1 MGEIDVSMHMA
12 DIEDMGEFENNT
24 PRPVDADSVARGSF
38 DRLEEGQGAVQASR
52 SARPAPQ
59 HAAQHATQHV
69 VHHAAQEEG
78 KPISKKVVATIVVGA
93 VAAIAVAVFL
103 FVRILSASR
112 SSENTPIVE
121 QTVVSSEEAISYRG
135 YTYDL
140 AKGKDAYYLEETR
153 ESGNGEKV
161 NLGDLKGEPVS
172 LVLYDGALIIPENL
186 PDGKWD
192 VTAYTIGSGWSSI
205 MDQEG
210 NVRAGD
216 GKIEEARLDGS
227 TLKLQI
233 DGEAVDIP
241 LVW

>member
-1 MGEIDVSMHMA
+1 MA
-12 DIEDMGEFENNT
+12 DIEDTGEFENNT

-59 HAAQHATQHV
+59 HATQHV
-69 VHHAAQEEG
+69 AHHAVQEEG
-78 KPISKKVVATIVVGA
+78 KPISKKVAAAIVVGA
-93 VAAIAVAVFL
+93 VAAIAIAVFL

-112 SSENTPIVE
+112 SSEKAPIVE

-153 ESGNGEKV
+153 EAGAGEKV

-186 PDGKWD
+186 PGEKWD

-210 NVRAGD
+210 NARAGD

-227 TLKLQI
+227 TLRLRI

>member
-1 MGEIDVSMHMA
+1 M
-12 DIEDMGEFENNT
+12 
-24 PRPVDADSVARGSF
+24 
-38 DRLEEGQGAVQASR
+38 LEEGQGAVQASR
-52 SARPAPQ
+52 SARPTPQHAQ
-59 HAAQHATQHV
+59 HAAQHGA
-69 VHHAAQEEG
+69 HHAAQEEG
-78 KPISKKVVATIVVGA
+78 APISKRVVAVIVVGA
-93 VAAIAVAVFL
+93 IVAIAIAVFL

-112 SSENTPIVE
+112 SSADTTIVE

-153 ESGNGEKV
+153 ETGNGEKV

-172 LVLYDGALIIPENL
+172 LVLYDATLIIPENL

-210 NVRAGD
+210 NAQAGD
-216 GKIEEARLDGS
+216 GTIEEARLDGS
-227 TLKLQI
+227 TLKLQV

-241 LVW
+241 LAW